1 MEEMKRVVTRLVE
14 KALVYSNDMNYLSP
28 FAKEGSEALSW
39 SYMGGKK
46 DDITVLLGAVV
57 GKEESKQRST
67 G

>member
-1 MEEMKRVVTRLVE
+1 MEDMKRVVTQLVE
-14 KALVYSNDMNYLSP
+14 RALVYSNDMTYLSP
-28 FAKEGSEALSW
+28 FAKKGSEALSW

-57 GKEESKQRST
+57 GEEEIEQRST